1 MANGHC
7 FAQGRALGSISRRK
21 RRLFTPQ
28 RTLQIAVKNLTP
40 DPENAWALHPL
51 LLASFLN
58 LGGCTSKLNLPW
70 SYAKRRLAKFNG
82 LTDAKFILHLKETE
96 CRFNHRNDN
105 FASFI
110 EHIFWGK
117 L

>member
-1 MANGHC
+1 MANGHY
-7 FAQGRALGSISRRK
+7 FAQGRALGSISRKK

-58 LGGCTSKLNLPW
+58 LGGCTSKLNLPK
-70 SYAKRRLAKFNG
+70 SEHDKRVLQ
-82 LTDAKFILHLKETE
+82 
-96 CRFNHRNDN
+96 
-105 FASFI
+105 
-110 EHIFWGK
+110 
-117 L
+117 